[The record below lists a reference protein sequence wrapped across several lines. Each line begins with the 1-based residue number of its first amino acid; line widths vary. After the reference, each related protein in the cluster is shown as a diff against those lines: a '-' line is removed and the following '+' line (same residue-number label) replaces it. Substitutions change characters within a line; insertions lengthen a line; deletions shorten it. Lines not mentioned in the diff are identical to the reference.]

1 MVGAAFIVVAT
12 AMTMAAWVTTATA
25 ATGLLGAY
33 YLPGGYELD
42 DDRLPIANKEPDA
55 TRIDPQIA
63 FGAGKGFLLLGS
75 QGGNAPDRWGPQLIW
90 WPNRSPQV
98 AVIWKGYV
106 HLPKAGSYYF
116 TTVSNNG
123 AAVYLNQSRV
133 ALNAIHGGH
142 IPSEAFAYLDL
153 DRGLG
158 PNRQAYVVPV
168 PMTGPRTLPIEIRYL
183 ARGGSSVHGSGID
196 LYWVTPDAKRDDAG
210 KPIAELVPA
219 AALSTEP
226 PEPIA
231 PAVVSRAHS
240 TISSDFLYFPEEGVA
255 TLTVRLAD
263 EKGRPVA
270 GRRVH
275 ISGLTSYGGADTI
288 AQPEKPTD
296 EQGITTATVQPN
308 RTSHVSTFFATDIT
322 GFVDVGQSAE
332 MTMRREKK
340 VKVSFMPPA
349 FSPYYD
355 GKRFQVN
362 PTPLRVGQPTTVS
375 VPLVNNQ
382 KVPAEISVRLLVRGL
397 NIGASTWPKVAES
410 ETLVLQPGEAKSVH
424 LTWTPTT
431 AAGHVCFKVEVWGKL
446 MRRASS
452 DGPAF
457 LVSRAYAASP
467 PPKDETGRQLLES
480 RQHNIGP
487 IQCDIPKAAPQERS
501 NRKRGCITVEYTGAY
516 DPRPHPEIAREQIF
530 IRDKPSPTARQVGR
544 PARGTRLCYTD
555 VRDKNG
561 KPEWYY
567 VRPPGATPGWLSA
580 DHAMDKAQRDVSP
593 FPAPYPTKEQQE
605 KAKDRHFPKES
616 ARACSASRE

>member
-1 MVGAAFIVVAT
+1 MSTRPAMSGATFIAVAT
-12 AMTMAAWVTTATA
+12 AMTIAAWVTTATA
-25 ATGLLGAY
+25 ATGLRGAY

-42 DDRLPIANKEPDA
+42 DDRLPVPKKEPDA
-55 TRIDPQIA
+55 TRIDPEIA
-63 FGAGKGFLLLGS
+63 FGAGKGFVLGPHD
-75 QGGNAPDRWGPQLIW
+75 GNAPDRWGPQLIW
-90 WPNRSPQV
+90 WPMRSPQV

-106 HLPKAGSYYF
+106 RLPKAGTYYF
-116 TTVSNNG
+116 TPVSSNG

-142 IPSEAFAYLDL
+142 MPSEAFAYPDL
-153 DRGLG
+153 DRGLAA
-158 PNRQAYVVPV
+158 NRQAYVVPV
-168 PMTGPRTLPIEIRYL
+168 PVTGPRTLPIEVRYL
-183 ARGGSSVHGSGID
+183 ARGGSSVHGAGID
-196 LYWVTPDAKRDDAG
+196 LYWVTPDAKRDQAG

-231 PAVVSRAHS
+231 QALVSRAHS
-240 TISSDFLYFPEEGVA
+240 TISSDFLYFPEEGAA

-288 AQPEKPTD
+288 TQPEKPTD

-308 RTSHVSTFFATDIT
+308 QANHVSTFFATDIT
-322 GFVDVGQSAE
+322 SFVDVGQSAE

-362 PTPLRVGQPTTVS
+362 PRPLRVGQPTTVS

-382 KVPAEISVRLLVRGL
+382 KVPAQISVRLLVKGL
-397 NIGASTWPKVAES
+397 NIGAPDWPKVAES
-410 ETLVLQPGEAKSVH
+410 ETFVVAPGESRMVE

-431 AAGHVCFKVEVWGKL
+431 TAGHVCFEVQVWGNL
-446 MRRASS
+446 MKRASS

-457 LVSRAYAASP
+457 LVSRAHAASP
-467 PPKDETGRQLLES
+467 QKDEAGRQFLER

-487 IQCDIPKAAPQERS
+487 IAQAIAGPLVLNELDDYSRRRRDEELREEYNKQIRDNRRAWELSGKQGPPPAAPPRP
-501 NRKRGCITVEYTGAY
+501 EYTAKNP
-516 DPRPHPEIAREQIF
+516 DPMMRLYKLYQR
-530 IRDKPSPTARQVGR
+530 TATLVGGEEKR
-544 PARGTRLCYTD
+544 TD
-555 VRDKNG
+555 YAATAADDLDHRFGVRN
-561 KPEWYY
+561 Y
-567 VRPPGATPGWLSA
+567 
-580 DHAMDKAQRDVSP
+580 
-593 FPAPYPTKEQQE
+593 
-605 KAKDRHFPKES
+605 
-616 ARACSASRE
+616 